1 MIIKDMI
8 IEYDI
13 QQAGSNAMYALGY
26 IDFETYNSLIQLP
39 KKNRIIQTGLIIRN
53 IQEEKNDNSAYLSIE
68 DFFSK
73 CVNKIIE
80 KNNINPTRI
89 MEINHDAVWI
99 FGTVLEKKLL
109 NNEDIPMVNNV
120 LITFVKKRVFTSIF
134 IYNNNIKIY
143 VDSVTKTITAR
154 GTSLDRAHQF
164 YPVLLSILLD
174 MEFNIDIYDKLH
186 TIKNMLEED
195 PTCYGTNLIIN
206 VTNLSLIKQLIKD
219 LL

>member
-1 MIIKDMI
+1 MVIKDTI

-13 QQAGSNAMYALGY
+13 QQAGSNALYALGY
-26 IDFETYNSLIQLP
+26 INFEEYNNLIQLP
-39 KKNRIIQTGLIIRN
+39 KKNRIIQTGLIIKN
-53 IQEEKNDNSAYLSIE
+53 IQEEKNDNSIYLSIE
-68 DFFSK
+68 NFFSN

-99 FGTVLEKKLL
+99 FGTVLEKKLIS
-109 NNEDIPMVNNV
+109 NEDIPMINNV

-134 IYNNNIKIY
+134 MYNNIKIY
-143 VDSVTKTITAR
+143 VDSVSKTITAR
-154 GTSLDRAHQF
+154 GATLDQAHQF
-164 YPVLLSILLD
+164 YSVLLSILLD

-186 TIKNMLEED
+186 TIKNILEED
-195 PTCYGTNLIIN
+195 PNHYGTNLIIN
-206 VTNLSLIKQLIKD
+206 ISNLSLIKQLIKD